1 MSTALYELYDSDNPL
16 SIPVGVRAAG
26 YDDGYAAIA
35 WAAYGWARFPD
46 ALHITVFGNTDS
58 DIDDVESGGDTP
70 ADTPNFASGRR
81 ARGKVAII
89 YVNRSNGH
97 LVEQYLR
104 GAGFT
109 QAEVVLWIGTDDGT
123 EIVTH
128 WIDGTPVY
136 YPVWAVQYLNPSHG
150 SGGHYDRSLVYLA
163 FAPGGGTIGGD
174 MAFTRADT
182 DGLADIVFMACMGD
196 RVRPEDAAVEFQS
209 AYDQIVGAANLRGY
223 FENVYNDPRSV
234 AYRAA
239 QAKIAADVEPVPPPA
254 VIPPGTPITFT
265 GTVSGE
271 VTGSGTTK

>member
-1 MSTALYELYDSDNPL
+1 
-16 SIPVGVRAAG
+16 
-26 YDDGYAAIA
+26 
-35 WAAYGWARFPD
+35 
-46 ALHITVFGNTDS
+46 
-58 DIDDVESGGDTP
+58 VESGGDTP

-81 ARGKVAII
+81 ARGKIAII

-136 YPVWAVQYLNPSHG
+136 YAVWAVQYLNQAAG

-174 MAFTRADT
+174 MAFTRDET
-182 DGLADIVFMACMGD
+182 DGLAQLTFIACMGHS
-196 RVRPEDAAVEFQS
+196 VPAETAAADFQS
-209 AYDQIVGAANLRGY
+209 AADQIAVSLRGY
-223 FENVYNDPRSV
+223 VENVYNDQRSKD
-234 AYRAA
+234 YRAA
-239 QAKIAADVEPVPPPA
+239 IAKAMADVEPPTPG
-254 VIPPGTPITFT
+254 VIPPGTAISFT
-265 GTVSGE
+265 GT